1 MKKIALTLGAAAIA
15 LMAVQAT
22 DAQAGGKKG
31 LYVGWGKP
39 WHGHGAFYHGPKYHC
54 FWRKKKVFTPGGWYW
69 KKFRVCKPNYFW
81 YY

>member
-1 MKKIALTLGAAAIA
+1 MKKIALTLGAAVVA

-31 LYVGWGKP
+31 VYIGWGKP
-39 WHGHGAFYHGPKYHC
+39 WYGYGTYYNGPRYYC
-54 FWRKKKVFTPGGWYW
+54 FWKKKKIFTPGGWYW
-69 KKFRVCKPNYFW
+69 KKVRICKPKHW

>member
-1 MKKIALTLGAAAIA
+1 MRKIALTLGAAAIA

-31 LYVGWGKP
+31 FYAGWGKP
-39 WHGHGAFYHGPKYHC
+39 WYNTYYYGPKYYC
-54 FWRKKKVFTPGGWYW
+54 FWKKKKVFTVKGWYW
-69 KKFRVCKPNYFW
+69 KKVRFCKPKFHW